1 MYRATDW
8 RREPLA
14 SWVVV
19 PLLFRHSAD
28 RVEIAIDVAGPEGRG
43 KHHPVP
49 IPARHLEVKE
59 RTLATRR
66 LERGKVRA
74 AMVEAVEGVVV
85 AVEPQGRI
93 RKHPAAPKQCAVDL
107 ARIPASF
114 AHPAAHEVDHAGD
127 LARVHPG
134 VGDRKDAAA

>member
-19 PLLFRHSAD
+19 PLLFRLRAD
-28 RVEIAIDVAGPEGRG
+28 RVQIAIDVAGPEGRG

-49 IPARHLEVKE
+49 VPARHLEVEE

-74 AMVEAVEGVVV
+74 AMVEAIEGVAV
-85 AVEPQGRI
+85 AVEPQSRM
-93 RKHPAAPKQCAVDL
+93 REHPAALEQRPVNL
-107 ARIPASF
+107 ARVPASF

-127 LARVHPG
+127 LVRVCPG